1 MCPEPLRD
9 TRAANWALFDLTST
23 SEAKDPV
30 ATRLQ
35 QHVLGLRHADRAV
48 DRRLETLI
56 HLLQGALLLLPKRL
70 YASLVR
76 LTHAR
81 LCLQRAAL
89 QRFELGG
96 VEAVES
102 RRLAARSRKLTL
114 RRSEPV

>member
-1 MCPEPLRD
+1 MRPEPLRD

-56 HLLQGALLLLPKRL
+56 HL
-70 YASLVR
+70 
-76 LTHAR
+76 
-81 LCLQRAAL
+81 
-89 QRFELGG
+89 
-96 VEAVES
+96 
-102 RRLAARSRKLTL
+102 
-114 RRSEPV
+114 